1 MRRPALLVALGVCVL
16 VLLATASSWAQAAL
30 EKPTL
35 TTATAVW
42 TQETT
47 ATFEFSSPAATS
59 FECRLDGG
67 GDNWAACTSPVSFP
81 SVPEGDHTFQVRA
94 LVSGDRSPPST
105 FEWTVDVTAPTLPG
119 DEVAEAT
126 SPAGAVVGF
135 AAADNLDETPLLA
148 CSPAP
153 GTVFPLGSTAVT
165 CTATDAAG
173 NATSGGL
180 TVTVRDTTPPSLAPH
195 PDVVVGQQSPQGAV
209 VNYTPPA
216 ATDLADPSPEVA
228 CQPASGATFPLGET
242 QVSCVAEDA
251 EGLTSPTETFTVV
264 VQAGP
269 TPAKPGIA
277 TTVPRLTNRSSAE
290 FDLDAQT
297 GLIVECRLDGP
308 LGAGSFSPC
317 SADSPQS
324 YSGLVDGTYLFT
336 VQVTNSIGNVNQAS
350 YGWTVDRTAPAPVA
364 RFSARPGFRRVA
376 LSWTKP
382 IDADYDRVRLWRK
395 RGATGSWIRLVDRVT
410 AASFTDTTVANH
422 VSYRYRIASLDRA
435 GNASPVGEVTA
446 WPGPILTPRYGEIV
460 HSPPLVDWRPVRR
473 ATYYNMQLWRGG
485 KKILSVWPVTSQY
498 RLRSSWVFKG
508 RRHVLSDGQVSVFVW
523 AGFGPKAAVRYG
535 PLYGRTVFRVG

>member
-1 MRRPALLVALGVCVL
+1 VRRPALLGALGVCVL
-16 VLLATASSWAQAAL
+16 ALLATASSWALAAP

-42 TQETT
+42 TQQTT
-47 ATFEFSSPAATS
+47 ATFEFSSLDATS

-67 GDNWAACTSPVSFP
+67 GANWAACTSPLSFP
-81 SVPEGDHTFQVRA
+81 SVPEGSHTFQVRA
-94 LVSGDRSPPST
+94 YASGEQSPPTT

-119 DEVAEAT
+119 DTVAEAT
-126 SPAGAVVGF
+126 SPAGAIVGL
-135 AAADNLDETPLLA
+135 AAADNLDPTPVLA

-173 NATSGGL
+173 NATNGDL
-180 TVTVRDTTPPSLAPH
+180 TITVRDTTPPSLAPH

-209 VNYTPPA
+209 VNYTSPA

-228 CQPASGATFPLGET
+228 CQPASGTTFPLGET

-251 EGLTSPTETFTVV
+251 EGLTSPTETFTVI

-269 TPAKPGIA
+269 TPAKPGIN
-277 TTVPRLTNRSSAE
+277 TTVPHLTNRASAE

-297 GLIVECRLDGP
+297 GLTVECRLDGP
-308 LGAGSFSPC
+308 LGTGSFSPC
-317 SADSPQS
+317 SADTPQS

-382 IDADYDRVRLWRK
+382 IDADYDRVRVWRK
-395 RGATGSWIRLVDRVT
+395 RGATGSWIPLVDRVT

-422 VSYRYRIASLDRA
+422 VFYRYRIASLDRA

-446 WPGPILTPRYGEIV
+446 WPSPILSPRYGQVV

-485 KKILSVWPVTSQY
+485 KKILSVWPLTSQY
-498 RLRSSWVFKG
+498 RLRSSWTFKG
-508 RRHVLSDGQVSVFVW
+508 KRHVLSDGQVSVFVW